1 MSLSTCSFCPGG
13 QEIPLLLNTTLPDFL
28 TEYKTCQ
35 DAFERAKNESL
46 FLPQDSSDCRVL
58 QTVGVL
64 CGCPGTVDGCT
75 LCPDNHPVEY
85 ADKTI
90 DFISNDTFGF
100 VPTCEFEEAYLKT
113 LSQNESI
120 CQSME
125 EISAHCGCPYLPTL
139 AKEECRMCDN
149 DIPQEKLGMN
159 VGFLGGRTPEYLGP
173 PEGIEETCEYVKLR
187 TRFVE
192 QFDHTGRTDECS
204 EVVRR
209 GLHCGC
215 NDSWHNKAGYSTLR
229 QKRIFISL
237 MVLAATLTL
246 IGSVMVM
253 VDILRDKKKRK
264 LYHQI
269 MLGMVIFDFITGLAF
284 VMGPLP
290 VPQYWDGDP
299 TVVLGAHGTTGTC
312 MTQGFFVQLGLGTIF
327 YNVSLTMYYKLVIV
341 DGWRADRL
349 QKYRIWFHVI
359 PSMIAVGLALGA
371 IPFYGPFVGHC
382 HLNLILVPVESGANL
397 HVGFLYFLYGPL
409 FLSIVI
415 LGVITMK
422 IFLSVKSTANQ
433 SSRWTPSA
441 VVVRLGQSNQEQEER
456 PRSPFT
462 LPRDTF
468 GQSQIVRKVFWQSL
482 CYLLAV
488 GIIWPYNFCCVYLT
502 MVHPLLRPGFGF
514 IAVSVFLTPLQGF
527 LNALVYF
534 RPRVMTW
541 YAERAAARK
550 RRPTDISRSP
560 TDDDTRERQAS
571 SVPSEDQS
579 AEIVFAVAAP

>member
-1 MSLSTCSFCPGG
+1 MGSPACSFCPGG

-64 CGCPGTVDGCT
+64 CGCPRTVDACS

-85 ADKTI
+85 ADKPI

-139 AKEECRMCDN
+139 AKEECRMCDI
-149 DIPQEKLGMN
+149 DVPKEKKGMN
-159 VGFLGGRTPEYLGP
+159 VAFLGGRTPEYLGP
-173 PEGIEETCEYVKLR
+173 PDGIEETCEYVKLR

-192 QFDHTGRTDECS
+192 RFDHTGRTDECS

-215 NDSWHNKAGYSTLR
+215 NDSWYASGGYNRLWK
-229 QKRIFISL
+229 KRLFIFL

-253 VDILRDKKKRK
+253 VDILRDKNKRK

-312 MTQGFFVQLGLGTIF
+312 VMQAFLVQLGLGTIF
-327 YNVSLTMYYKLVIV
+327 YNVSLTVYYKLVIV
-341 DGWRADRL
+341 HGWRADRL
-349 QKYRIWFHVI
+349 QKYRIWFHLI
-359 PSMIAVGLALGA
+359 PTTLAVGLALGA
-371 IPFYGPFVGHC
+371 IPFYGPFFGYC
-382 HLNLILVPVESGANL
+382 HIYLILVPVRATGEDL
-397 HVGFLYFLYGPL
+397 YVGFFYFIYGPL

-433 SSRWTPSA
+433 SRRWRPSA
-441 VVVRLGQSNQEQEER
+441 AFRLRLSNQGAQGRER
-456 PRSPFT
+456 PRAPFS
-462 LPRDTF
+462 RDMSSQ
-468 GQSQIVRKVFWQSL
+468 GQIVRKVFWQSL
-482 CYLLAV
+482 WYFLAFLV
-488 GIIWPYNFCCVYLT
+488 IWPYHFVYVVV
-502 MVHPLLRPGFGF
+502 MAFFPLGFGF
-514 IAVSVFLTPLQGF
+514 IAVSIFLTPLQGF

-534 RPRVMTW
+534 RPRILSW
-541 YAERAAARK
+541 YAERVAERK
-550 RRPTDISRSP
+550 RRRPELSEEDSSP
-560 TDDDTRERQAS
+560 TGDNNQEQEAPTEDPS
-571 SVPSEDQS
+571 SDV
-579 AEIVFAVAAP
+579 VLAVAS